1 MGARRPAR
9 LASAYR
15 FFDPKRR
22 SLDRYGVD
30 AADSDRQ
37 DLCGQTLDGRYR
49 LLRRIGLGGTG
60 VVFEAVCTRSAER
73 VAVKLLRTCFVNHID
88 LGTRL
93 LREAE
98 VSRRVLHPG
107 IVRFHDQGTLFDGS
121 PYLVM
126 PLLFGESLARLLK
139 RVDVLPQREVAALA
153 SRVASILHSAH
164 SGGYIHRDVKPEHIL
179 LSRTTR
185 GELKV
190 HLLDFGVCSSATAP
204 AAEKHREAG
213 RVFGTPSYVSP
224 EQASGEVS
232 IDGRADLYGLG
243 VVMFEALVGHVP
255 FAASSVAKLLL
266 RIIRDDAPRI
276 SDLVGGLDPGLDDI
290 VSRLLKRDP
299 EQRMPSARALSRA
312 LLPYSGDRHAAD
324 LRLSAMLH
332 DSAVANDALTTVE
345 RLAPIDTQRVA

>member
-1 MGARRPAR
+1 
-9 LASAYR
+9 
-15 FFDPKRR
+15 
-22 SLDRYGVD
+22 VD
-30 AADSDRQ
+30 AADSDRAE
-37 DLCGQTLDGRYR
+37 LCGETLDGRYR
-49 LLRRIGLGGTG
+49 LLRRIGVGGTG
-60 VVFEAVCTRSAER
+60 VVFEALCLRSAER
-73 VAVKLLRTCFVNHID
+73 LAIKTLRSCFVNHID

-93 LREAE
+93 RREVE

-107 IVRFHDQGTLFDGS
+107 IVRFIDQGTLPDGS

-164 SGGYIHRDVKPEHIL
+164 GGGYVHRDVKPEHVL
-179 LSRTTR
+179 LSRTPR

-190 HLLDFGVCSSATAP
+190 HLLDFGVCASASAP
-204 AAEKHREAG
+204 ATEKQREAG

-224 EQASGEVS
+224 EQAAGEVS
-232 IDGRADLYGLG
+232 VDGRADLFALG
-243 VVMFEALVGHVP
+243 IVMFEALVGHVP
-255 FAASSVAKLLL
+255 FAASSVSKLLL

-276 SDLVGGLDPGLDDI
+276 GDLIGGLDPGLELI
-290 VSRLLKRDP
+290 VSRLLARDP

-324 LRLSAMLH
+324 LRLCALL
-332 DSAVANDALTTVE
+332 DEGALANDALTTVQQF
-345 RLAPIDTQRVA
+345 APDPAQRVA